1 MWDHVCTH
9 FSCWCVSAYS
19 RMVTPEQGLLVV
31 EAKGVWTDKAHQT
44 QEYLGNIY
52 SWEFSHDDS
61 LADLGGYI
69 RFMFFGFNF
78 PGISAS
84 SHKIQ
89 CPSRVTEVVGCAE
102 GCDSSPELTSISLRS
117 FSQAQPQLRRF
128 LWREAGAACVSLGGD
143 CWVSAALMVSA
154 AARRCPTPEIPAS
167 TSGICS
173 VFLPPP

>member
-1 MWDHVCTH
+1 MSSLELQFFTNGN
-9 FSCWCVSAYS
+9 S
-19 RMVTPEQGLLVV
+19 RAGPACGWSQRSLDWQSSSNPGIFG
-31 EAKGVWTDKAHQT
+31 K
-44 QEYLGNIY
+44 IY

-69 RFMFFGFNF
+69 TFMFFGFNS
-78 PGISAS
+78 PRISAC

-102 GCDSSPELTSISLRS
+102 GYESSPELTSISLRS

-154 AARRCPTPEIPAS
+154 VARRCPTPEIPAS